1 MHKKPRSTRKMLDGW
16 RTDIASFTWLSIMIG
31 THHDQSLA
39 LCNASRFVVT
49 CKQHLYLV
57 AVVLLFVLASHIH
70 RSYTQNSS
78 KTLNKTKD
86 KFTKVRAR
94 YTEDKYHVDPVASWA
109 KIEEDRKAL
118 VALDKNFLL
127 TQLYACKLEEHGTVA
142 SYVDALN
149 AIVDNL
155 RTCGKT
161 VDDDDRWFYLT
172 NGLPGSWSV
181 FQRVVEGTAGSQK
194 RNVETLITKMLAEE
208 AQLKRDQ
215 GLGADSVLY
224 AGKPGAGQ
232 GRGRP
237 GISRRNE
244 EQRDTVEC
252 FYCREKGHVKRE
264 CAKYAAV
271 ECFYCQ
277 RKGHMKRECQ
287 KYKEDKDNGTVE
299 SQGAPSDQGQSS
311 IARVVE
317 DKLWSVVALTL
328 DVAGAVFPTG
338 QAGPGRRKISLGWP
352 RPLFRWPMKPVGPTG
367 RPIGLT
373 GVNHAKNKRNF
384 GCVWPPV
391 TTKAPRPT

>member
-1 MHKKPRSTRKMLDGW
+1 
-16 RTDIASFTWLSIMIG
+16 MI
-31 THHDQSLA
+31 D
-39 LCNASRFVVT
+39 
-49 CKQHLYLV
+49 
-57 AVVLLFVLASHIH
+57 VLLSEDLWFIVCGEDKGPGEGGSAEKKVAWKARSARAAASIRLAM
-70 RSYTQNSS
+70 
-78 KTLNKTKD
+78 D
-86 KFTKVRAR
+86 DKVRAR
-94 YTEDKYHVDPVASWA
+94 YTEDKYPVDPVALWA
-109 KIEEDRKAL
+109 KVEEDHKAL

-127 TQLYACKLEEHGTVA
+127 TQLYDCKLEEHGTVA

-172 NGLPGSWSV
+172 NGLPASWSV
-181 FQRVVEGTAGSQK
+181 FRRVVEGTAGSQK

-215 GLGADSVLY
+215 GLGADSALY
-224 AGKPGAGQ
+224 AGKPGVGQ

-244 EQRDTVEC
+244 EQRDAVEC

-287 KYKEDKDNGTVE
+287 KYKEDKDSGMVE
-299 SQGAPSDQGQSS
+299 SQGAPSGQGQSS

-317 DKLWSVVALTL
+317 DKLWSVTVFKGLPLRCEARTDAVWTVDSGCTRHITGNKERSIPGEPEEPGELGEPREPEEPGKPGEPVEDGEEL
-328 DVAGAVFPTG
+328 DEH
-338 QAGPGRRKISLGWP
+338 W
-352 RPLFRWPMKPVGPTG
+352 
-367 RPIGLT
+367 
-373 GVNHAKNKRNF
+373 
-384 GCVWPPV
+384 
-391 TTKAPRPT
+391 